1 MRCYPYEIESII
13 SNLITNSVAA
23 VTNQRV
29 PNINISLKMEN
40 EKILLVYEDN
50 GRGLS
55 DAYKNN
61 PEKILEAFETDKR
74 NDSGELIGT
83 GMGLWIVNKIVKYYN
98 GTIDLSDNK
107 TRKVGYKVI
116 ISF

>member
-1 MRCYPYEIESII
+1 MV
-13 SNLITNSVAA
+13 ND
-23 VTNQRV
+23 
-29 PNINISLKMEN
+29 
-40 EKILLVYEDN
+40 KIQLVYEDN
-50 GRGLS
+50 GKGLS
-55 DAYKNN
+55 EAYKRN

-74 NDSGELIGT
+74 NDNGELIGT

-107 TRKVGYKVI
+107 TRKVGYKII